1 MIVVSMDVMAEIAY
15 QSELRRAERYYDREP
30 TTEEVMETCAHARAC
45 ERMLARIEGSTEGKE
60 DFYGCEDCEEYE
72 EL

>member
-1 MIVVSMDVMAEIAY
+1 MSMDVMAEIAY
-15 QSELRRAERYYDREP
+15 QSELRRAEKYYDREP
-30 TTEEVMETCAHARAC
+30 TPEEVMETCVHACAC

-72 EL
+72 EV